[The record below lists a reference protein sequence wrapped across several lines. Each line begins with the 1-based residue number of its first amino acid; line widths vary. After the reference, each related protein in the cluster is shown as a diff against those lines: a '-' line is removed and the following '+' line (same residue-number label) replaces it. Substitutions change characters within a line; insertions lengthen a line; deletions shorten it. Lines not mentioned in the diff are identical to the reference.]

1 MGVRM
6 SHNAQ
11 EELDAYGRSPAVTE
25 APAQSPRGPGE
36 APQTDGG
43 GGGPRSG
50 GGSGLSLDSLRA
62 GRGRVLEFESNSV
75 LAATIVLAVAI
86 GILHPEFFA
95 WNQIKDVLS
104 QSVYVGI
111 LAAGMA
117 FLISM
122 REIDLSVG
130 SVFGLSLIA
139 SGLLM
144 RGGMN
149 PWLAAVLGILL
160 GGAMGLVNAALVQV
174 ITIPAIV
181 ATLATLSMF
190 RGLALALSD
199 GQQVT
204 GLPTDSSFFTFLGGD
219 ALGLPV
225 SVWVLI

>member
-1 MGVRM
+1 MQDEPG
-6 SHNAQ
+6 
-11 EELDAYGRSPAVTE
+11 GRAVTE
-25 APAQSPRGPGE
+25 MPAAEPRDPGGAPEPDRPPEDSATGHGP
-36 APQTDGG
+36 A
-43 GGGPRSG
+43 
-50 GGSGLSLDSLRA
+50 LSLDSVRA
-62 GRGRVLEFESNSV
+62 GGSRVLEFESNSV
-75 LAATIVLAVAI
+75 LVATILLAVAI

-95 WNQIKDVLS
+95 WSQIKDVLS

-122 REIDLSVG
+122 REIDLSAG
-130 SVFGLSLIA
+130 SVFGLTLIISA
-139 SGLLM
+139 LLM

-149 PWLAAVLGILL
+149 PWLAALIGTLL
-160 GGAMGLVNAALVQV
+160 GGAMGLVNAVLVQV

-204 GLPTDSSFFTFLGGD
+204 GLPAESSFFTF
-219 ALGLPV
+219 
-225 SVWVLI
+225 